1 MRVNTTIPGCQLNLH
16 RHRELLDHQT
26 LFRKCQQSGPCW
38 WANVQVLKDWKLTK
52 TEPFQAAILLFGL
65 GTYMVCSNSQV
76 GEHKSFFSLV
86 EVSQWWQGRRGRQIG
101 QLSCC
106 SGLVWRVGREDI
118 SWRERDSYLY
128 FVKGA
133 GKCWAFFL
141 GIPQFSVTMYQGSV
155 RTEKNCTKAALL
167 L

>member
-26 LFRKCQQSGPCW
+26 LFRKCQQPGPCW

-76 GEHKSFFSLV
+76 GRAQKFLLACGGITMMTRKKRPSDRTAELLLRVSVKS
-86 EVSQWWQGRRGRQIG
+86 WKGRYKLAGKG
-101 QLSCC
+101 QLSKLCKRGGKML
-106 SGLVWRVGREDI
+106 SI
-118 SWRERDSYLY
+118 FSWNTPIFCDHVPR
-128 FVKGA
+128 
-133 GKCWAFFL
+133 
-141 GIPQFSVTMYQGSV
+141 
-155 RTEKNCTKAALL
+155 
-167 L
+167 